1 MMHERH
7 ENIEA
12 DIFFA
17 EGQQLLEKE
26 QQEQEE
32 WEQQRNEAL
41 VEEEASY
48 DNDETI
54 GLLEGKIKREHLK
67 EVLFQYLSQQVYWV
81 EKDVIEVSPGITI
94 GFDNHL

>member
-1 MMHERH
+1 MACIHLHNFAMMHEH
-7 ENIEA
+7 QENIEA

-17 EGQQLLEKE
+17 EGQRLLEKE
-26 QQEQEE
+26 QQEQGE

-54 GLLEGKIKREHLK
+54 GLLEGKIKREQLK
-67 EVLFQYLSQQVYWV
+67 EVLFEYLSQQVY
-81 EKDVIEVSPGITI
+81 
-94 GFDNHL
+94 